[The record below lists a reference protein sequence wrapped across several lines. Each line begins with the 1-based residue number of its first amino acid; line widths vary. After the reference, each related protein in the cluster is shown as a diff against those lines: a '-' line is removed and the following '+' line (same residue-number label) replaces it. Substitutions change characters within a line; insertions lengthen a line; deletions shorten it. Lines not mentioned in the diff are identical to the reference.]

1 MCGVAVR
8 RRGVGCDFGG
18 SRWIACFVA
27 CNHVVG
33 FTVFQRGGDHHGEV
47 AVGVGGVGAHHFAV
61 FVQHSHDATRFGLAF
76 DFGAGGFVVSVEL
89 VGHRVDGGCV
99 GRPGI
104 NNHGEWLA
112 WVAFVAGLVGL
123 GNGEFLFALW
133 QRLCGDAPGA
143 IGLDQFAAHNAA
155 VSVYLDDVAWGGAF
169 AFNRGCDV
177 VCAVAV
183 SELALLGPHVVFDF
197 KVFRRVWGLSID
209 GEFKAVAGW
218 VAGRV
223 HRVGGVG
230 VLAVIEFIWDV
241 ECPVSIGIHNN
252 GINGFSVFADGD
264 GNAGLAGTLQGWRL
278 VVGDATR
285 GNVAF
290 ARVHIVHCAGDGDR
304 LIGGVN
310 GEGNFTSGAGVAGWV
325 AGNNADFMGAFAQS
339 VGWSHAPVA
348 VFVDGC
354 SAQNGVAFAHSDGVA
369 RCGAFAFKCGCG
381 VVCGVARLDVAFDR
395 THIVFDFKCGGAW
408 GGDVHDH
415 AVGAGFGADL
425 SDAVDLLCRQID
437 FAFVKL

>member
-143 IGLDQFAAHNAA
+143 IGLDQFAANHLA

-169 AFNRGCDV
+169 AFNGGCDV

-183 SELALLGPHVVFDF
+183 FEVALNGTHVVFDI
-197 KVFRRVWGLSID
+197 KACRCIWGLCVD
-209 GEFKAVAGW
+209 GELKAVARWG
-218 VAGRV
+218 AGRV
-223 HRVGGVG
+223 HRVGCVG
-230 VLAVIEFIWDV
+230 VLAVIEFVFDV
-241 ECPVSIGIHNN
+241 ECPVAV
-252 GINGFSVFADGD
+252 GINHHRINRLAIFADGD
-264 GNAGLAGTLQGWRL
+264 GNAGLAGALQGWRL
-278 VVGDATR
+278 VVGDAAG

-290 ARVHIVHCAGDGDR
+290 ARVHIVHGTGDR
-304 LIGGVN
+304 DGLVGGVN
-310 GEGNFTSGAGVAGWV
+310 DEGNFASGAGVAGRV
-325 AGNNADFMGAFAQS
+325 AGNNADFMGAFAQG

-348 VFVDGC
+348 IFVNGC
-354 SAQNGVAFAHSDGVA
+354 CAQNGVAFAHSDGVA
-369 RCGAFAFKCGCG
+369 RCGAFAFKCGGG
-381 VVCGVARLDVAFDR
+381 VVGGVARIDIAFEGA
-395 THIVFDFKCGGAW
+395 HVVFDVKRGGVR
-408 GGDVHDH
+408 GGDVDH
-415 AVGAGFGADL
+415 HTVGTGFGAGL
-425 SDAVDLLCRQID
+425 SNGVHLLGRQID